1 MPSSSA
7 GLAPVGR
14 HPRAPERDGR
24 RVRWR
29 RIWDR
34 EAASA
39 YRFLLVPLLLLA
51 LVKLYPF
58 VYNFVLSVTR
68 DSFGG
73 DLGFVG
79 LDNYRNT
86 LSQQATVNALRNSIY
101 LTALVV
107 PLGTLLALFV
117 ALAANERTRFRA
129 WIRLGFVL
137 PMVTSVVVG
146 SMVWGLIL
154 LPRGG
159 LLNTALQTQGLNWLA
174 TPNLAMP
181 AVAVVILWG
190 AIGLNMLVFLAALQ
204 DIDTEVIDAAIVD
217 GASYA
222 QRIRYVVIPWIR
234 PVLLFVVAT
243 LTITVF
249 RSFGVI
255 FVLTQGGPVQRTN
268 TLVWEVYLNAFSYLR
283 FNEAAAI
290 SGIMVSTIL
299 LLTTVYLRAIRRTEA
314 S

>member
-1 MPSSSA
+1 MPSSST
-7 GLAPVGR
+7 GLAPVRR
-14 HPRAPERDGR
+14 HVRTPERDGR

-29 RIWDR
+29 RIWDGQ
-34 EAASA
+34 AASA
-39 YRFLLVPLLLLA
+39 YRFLLVPLLLLT

-107 PLGTLLALFV
+107 PLGTLLALLV

-159 LLNTALQTQGLNWLA
+159 LLNTVLQTQGLNWLA

-268 TLVWEVYLNAFSYLR
+268 TFVWEVYLNAFSYLR

-290 SGIMVSTIL
+290 SGIMVITIL
-299 LLTTVYLRAIRRTEA
+299 LLTAVYLRAIRRTEA